1 MKMIAAACDGLGI
14 GKNGD
19 LPWRLKDE
27 MKYFT
32 RMTKTAA
39 AGKKNAV
46 VMGRK
51 TYESIPPKYRPL
63 DGRVN
68 VVLTK
73 QKDYTVPEEGV
84 LVCHEFDEAE
94 IKAKLEG
101 HPIDSIWL
109 VGGSVLYSRAMETL
123 AATHIYLTRIHKKFD
138 CDTFFPEIDFKN
150 YIEVRDPAV
159 DMEAQSE
166 GDIFYHFKVYERKDV
181 GLLSKNAL

>member
-1 MKMIAAACDGLGI
+1 MQ
-14 GKNGD
+14 
-19 LPWRLKDE
+19 LKEE

-84 LVCHEFDEAE
+84 LVCHDFDVSDLTTR
-94 IKAKLEG
+94 KLF
-101 HPIDSIWL
+101 
-109 VGGSVLYSRAMETL
+109 
-123 AATHIYLTRIHKKFD
+123 LTMF
-138 CDTFFPEIDFKN
+138 
-150 YIEVRDPAV
+150 
-159 DMEAQSE
+159 M
-166 GDIFYHFKVYERKDV
+166 
-181 GLLSKNAL
+181 